1 MKNLIKKGPKFLR
14 FKKKSF
20 ECGDYTID
28 VNGVKHDL
36 TLTYCGPEC
45 ERSNF
50 EPLYDTSCMHFHR
63 ELIPEEGNIPGHRV
77 YPGQSYMDDKYVP
90 GVNLSLSVPAERFQT
105 GEVKIYKDGTRI
117 LPEYVLTEDD
127 DNWII
132 DESKIHLGSIWSLTI
147 DDDPRFQNTTIMIL
161 RVYGSCIEFGYQTKV
176 IYTPDY
182 SHIEAAEGRIDFH
195 PNIGMDNFK
204 IEDYLDKIHLTLIK
218 DNTNGGAD
226 MDRQNEDDIIYPR
239 SYSVGGYREQYPP
252 IPFRERPKRKPVDDD
267 YYDEEDE

>member
-1 MKNLIKKGPKFLR
+1 
-14 FKKKSF
+14 
-20 ECGDYTID
+20 
-28 VNGVKHDL
+28 
-36 TLTYCGPEC
+36 
-45 ERSNF
+45 
-50 EPLYDTSCMHFHR
+50 MHFYR
-63 ELIPEEGNIPGHRV
+63 ELIPEEGNIPNRRV
-77 YPGQSYMDDKYVP
+77 YPGQSFMDDKYVP

-161 RVYGSCIEFGYQTKV
+161 RIYGGCIEFGYQTKV

-204 IEDYLDKIHLTLIK
+204 IEDYLDKIHLTLIR
-218 DNTNGGAD
+218 DNTNGGAA

-252 IPFRERPKRKPVDDD
+252 IPFRERPKRKPVDDE
-267 YYDEEDE
+267 YYDEDE